1 MACDYND
8 DDVWRRDDDGNDD
21 DEPKYTGS
29 AIIVNIKWII
39 LENHDVENQ
48 KCPIDIRSFFLFVCF
63 FNIRHALLA

>member
-1 MACDYND
+1 MACDYNDD

-39 LENHDVENQ
+39 LENHDMETKNVLL
-48 KCPIDIRSFFLFVCF
+48 IFAVFLCF
-63 FNIRHALLA
+63 F